1 MRWDLK
7 EAGCGETTNPRA
19 NLWSDGQ
26 KSHIRLYMGV
36 SLHIKIKPDSYTE
49 PCAVDAAD
57 RWRKKKRVVPREVC
71 MIRSEK
77 GNCYRKAALNMQKSA
92 EVIVAVVF
100 SAKDQINRSL

>member
-1 MRWDLK
+1 M
-7 EAGCGETTNPRA
+7 EE
-19 NLWSDGQ
+19 
-26 KSHIRLYMGV
+26 
-36 SLHIKIKPDSYTE
+36 
-49 PCAVDAAD
+49 
-57 RWRKKKRVVPREVC
+57 KKRVVPREVC

>member
-1 MRWDLK
+1 
-7 EAGCGETTNPRA
+7 
-19 NLWSDGQ
+19 
-26 KSHIRLYMGV
+26 
-36 SLHIKIKPDSYTE
+36 
-49 PCAVDAAD
+49 
-57 RWRKKKRVVPREVC
+57 